1 MASKYFKATKLTIFA
16 VVFAA
21 FVGLAC
27 FTTSPAGA
35 QGATPAPKG
44 SYRTSC
50 QGIEYRDEVLTALCD
65 MGTTSGG
72 TLLFSG
78 LTDRNNAALVTKN
91 CAPSSDIWNQFGELY
106 CIAKLGVASQHAIP
120 AGSYLQSCTAIAVSA
135 GVLHAN
141 CATTG
146 DATRDNS
153 LKLTLCDLSE
163 GIDNNDGQLL
173 CTPATAQS
181 TAKTQ
186 QAVATL
192 TAPPPSPV
200 QTALKGVGC
209 SWFLGRANQ
218 YLCPT
223 HAAFTRCVGYVA
235 KGQVKSCMAPNE
247 IHTDCRR
254 FLGRAN
260 EYLCQSR
267 PAFLQCQNYPA
278 EQTVNSLRAS
288 EAFSRFFP

>member
-1 MASKYFKATKLTIFA
+1 L
-16 VVFAA
+16 
-21 FVGLAC
+21 G
-27 FTTSPAGA
+27 TS
-35 QGATPAPKG
+35 
-44 SYRTSC
+44 
-50 QGIEYRDEVLTALCD
+50 
-65 MGTTSGG
+65 SGD
-72 TLLFSG
+72 TLLFAG

-91 CAPSSDIWNQFGELY
+91 CEPSSDIWNQFGELY

-120 AGSYLQSCTAIAVSA
+120 AGSYIQSCAAIAVSA

-141 CATTG
+141 CATSG
-146 DATRDNS
+146 DSTRDNS
-153 LKLTLCDLSE
+153 LKLTLCDLSD

-173 CTPATAQS
+173 CSPATSQS

-192 TAPPPSPV
+192 TAPPSGPV
-200 QTALKGVGC
+200 QTALKGAGC

-218 YLCPT
+218 YLCST
-223 HAAFTRCVGYVA
+223 HAAFTQCVGYVA

-254 FLGRAN
+254 FLGRDH

-267 PAFLQCQNYPA
+267 VAFLQCQNFLTKGQLGVTKCLDASPKKTAKRQLNDTLANRAFAARDGNQDRIGLAVSMARPA
-278 EQTVNSLRAS
+278 IALLRSTARR
-288 EAFSRFFP
+288 AVL